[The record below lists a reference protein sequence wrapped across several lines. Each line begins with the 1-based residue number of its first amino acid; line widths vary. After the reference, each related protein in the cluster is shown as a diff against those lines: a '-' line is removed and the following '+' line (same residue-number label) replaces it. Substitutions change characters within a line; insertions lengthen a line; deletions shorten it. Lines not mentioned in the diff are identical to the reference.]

1 MSPEKSHKFNCKI
14 CDYHTSNKK
23 DYNKHLS
30 TLKHQKL
37 LNTYI
42 IELDICTS
50 TNSRIF
56 ECECGK
62 TYKHRQ
68 SLNNHKQK
76 CKNCP
81 LTINEKNT
89 KTTVEK
95 QSKHDNDEIYNLK
108 KMKNK
113 KIENFEKNEKK
124 TEKKLKTE
132 KKIKKTKK
140 TEKKTEKTEKT
151 EKKTEK
157 TEKTENL
164 DKIFDN
170 DSSLKEMFFSMI
182 EQNKELT
189 SQIVRLAEK
198 PTTVNHSNNTNFNLN
213 VFLNETCKD
222 AINIDEFIET
232 LKVGLYELKYSMDNG
247 IVDGVSNLLI
257 NGLGQM
263 ETSKRPI
270 HCTDQEKKTLYIKE
284 DNTWERNNE
293 KIVNKTIND
302 VHKKYIVA
310 IKDWEDANP
319 NWNNDPKLVE
329 QYVNIAKDT
338 MTTLGIKKK
347 ELIIDR
353 VSKEV
358 ELEEHTDSE
367 QDINI
372 EIDSEI
378 DSE

>member
-1 MSPEKSHKFNCKI
+1 M
-14 CDYHTSNKK
+14 
-23 DYNKHLS
+23 
-30 TLKHQKL
+30 
-37 LNTYI
+37 
-42 IELDICTS
+42 
-50 TNSRIF
+50 
-56 ECECGK
+56 
-62 TYKHRQ
+62 
-68 SLNNHKQK
+68 
-76 CKNCP
+76 
-81 LTINEKNT
+81 
-89 KTTVEK
+89 
-95 QSKHDNDEIYNLK
+95 
-108 KMKNK
+108 
-113 KIENFEKNEKK
+113 
-124 TEKKLKTE
+124 
-132 KKIKKTKK
+132 
-140 TEKKTEKTEKT
+140 
-151 EKKTEK
+151 
-157 TEKTENL
+157 
-164 DKIFDN
+164 
-170 DSSLKEMFFSMI
+170 
-182 EQNKELT
+182 
-189 SQIVRLAEK
+189 
-198 PTTVNHSNNTNFNLN
+198 
-213 VFLNETCKD
+213 NETCKD